1 MIELKDEELLLRLK
15 NFEDNFVERKT
26 SGDSR
31 DWLKTIVAFANSTPV
46 GYPAV
51 LYIGVKNDGTPEEKP
66 VDLDSLQRSFNE
78 KVKDAYPPI
87 YRLTKILNV
96 SGKQALAVI
105 VPGSEQRPHF
115 AGQAFIRKGSETV
128 EASDEQFANL
138 IAARNSKAYE
148 ILKWK
153 GKVISV
159 DYMRTEQLHMLGPIA
174 RTKAPTVVDCDQFCV
189 TLKDDQILESIP
201 LDRVLVSFDNQRNRL
216 KLEVRPV

>member
-1 MIELKDEELLLRLK
+1 MIQLSSEELLLRLR

-26 SGDSR
+26 SSDAK

-51 LYIGVKNDGTPEEKP
+51 LFIGVKNDGTPEEKT
-66 VDLDSLQRSFNE
+66 VNLDSVQQSFNE

-96 SGKQALAVI
+96 GGKQLLAVI

-128 EASDEQFANL
+128 GASDEQFANL
-138 IAARNSKAYE
+138 IASRNSKAYE

-153 GKVISV
+153 GKEITVKFMDMAQRYRQS
-159 DYMRTEQLHMLGPIA
+159 
-174 RTKAPTVVDCDQFCV
+174 TVVDCNQFYCTIQSPNSLFSV
-189 TLKDDQILESIP
+189 P
-201 LDRVLVSFDNQRNRL
+201 LGRVDIGFDNPEKCL
-216 KLEVRPV
+216 MIEVRSS